1 MSLIALARHRTRNR
15 HNVESHQS
23 PLLLHAIANELAE
36 CGGKNETEPLSD
48 ARQLL
53 AQAFQYLDHTKAKK
67 PNAA

>member
-23 PLLLHAIANELAE
+23 PLLLHAIAKELAE
-36 CGGKNETEPLSD
+36 CGAENETEPLAD

-53 AQAFQYLDHTKAKK
+53 AQAFQHFDHTQA
-67 PNAA
+67 NASAA